1 MIARL
6 REQQPAIA
14 ALCQR
19 YGVVRL
25 EVFGSAVGDAF
36 DSAHS
41 DIDFLVSFLPH
52 PTFSRFEQYFGLRE
66 DLQALLGA
74 TIDLVI
80 AEALQNPYLIRS
92 VNAQR
97 QLLYAA

>member
-1 MIARL
+1 MIAQL

-25 EVFGSAVGDAF
+25 EVFGSAVSDTF
-36 DSAHS
+36 DSARS
-41 DIDFLVSFLPH
+41 DIDFLVSFTAH
-52 PTFSRFEQYFGLRE
+52 PVFSRFEQYFGLRE
-66 DLQALLGA
+66 DLQVLLGSA
-74 TIDLVI
+74 IDLVI

-97 QLLYAA
+97 QLLHAA